1 MPVVL
6 VIDGEW
12 SARRATIAALR
23 YGGFDSDTARSAKD
37 AGRRL
42 RRRRY
47 SGIIVD
53 PGVESAAAA
62 VAQLRART
70 DLPIIVVTETDD
82 RDHIVQCLDAGADD
96 HMVRPVDP
104 EELLARLRAVLRRTS
119 PIEDEPPIATDDFV
133 IELADRRIIRSDGS
147 EIQLS
152 PIEWKIVE
160 TLVHRAGHLVTR
172 EELLCSVWGP
182 DAVAKTQYLRVHMA
196 SIRQKLE
203 PDHTHPRYFL
213 TAPGLGLKFDASHSL
228 PGGPKVSRS
237 SSPATTAS

>member
-1 MPVVL
+1 VL

-12 SARRATIAALR
+12 NARRATIAALR
-23 YGGFDSDTARSAKD
+23 YGGFESDTARSVKD

-53 PGVESAAAA
+53 PGVESAAAV

-70 DLPIIVVTETDD
+70 DLPIIVVTEVDD
-82 RDHIVQCLDAGADD
+82 RDHLVQCLDAGADD

-104 EELLARLRAVLRRTS
+104 EELLARFRAVLRRTS
-119 PIEDEPPIATDDFV
+119 PVEDQPPVVTDDFV
-133 IELADRRIIRSDGS
+133 IELADRRIIGSDGS

-203 PDHTHPRYFL
+203 PDHTHPRYFF
-213 TAPGLGLKFDASHSL
+213 TAPGLGLKFEASHSS
-228 PGGPKVSRS
+228 PDGPNLSRS